1 MVRPLREY
9 LKLEGIS
16 VFSFSKRINTSHQ
29 NVANWLRDPETL
41 CYVQF
46 DVASGKISKVTRQKH
61 TVLFDEA
68 VA

>member
-16 VFSFSKRINTSHQ
+16 VFSFSKRIGTSHQ
-29 NVANWLRDPETL
+29 NVANWLNDPQTL

>member
-16 VFSFSKRINTSHQ
+16 VFSFSKRIGTSHQ
-29 NVANWLRDPETL
+29 NVANWLNDPQTL

-46 DVASGKISKVTRQKH
+46 DVRQKH
-61 TVLFDEA
+61 TILFED